1 MMHACS
7 ARIIQKKIKK
17 KYRGGGK
24 KRLRRRT
31 GGWLGGCV
39 EEEEGGFNT
48 ATPVNSVVRQMKTH
62 QVIRANMALEAAR
75 SVEEKLTSRTI

>member
-7 ARIIQKKIKK
+7 ARIIQKVIISEVGEKASPKAHGRLAGWVCGG
-17 KYRGGGK
+17 RG
-24 KRLRRRT
+24 
-31 GGWLGGCV
+31 
-39 EEEEGGFNT
+39 GGFNT

-62 QVIRANMALEAAR
+62 QVIRANMALEAAP

>member
-1 MMHACS
+1 MHAPRVS
-7 ARIIQKKIKK
+7 SKKKIKK
-17 KYRGGGK
+17 KNTEVGGK

-62 QVIRANMALEAAR
+62 QVIRANMALEAAP